1 MYVKPSPDLFG
12 PRTVYTA
19 DTVLVDPLGGGNT
32 PAIGDFYL
40 YIDPTYGPQI
50 WRRVKNTSGSSI
62 TAGHL
67 CAFKAGSRVEVLAAA
82 TDDLPKEMCAG
93 FAPTAPIDET
103 QIALSV
109 IATTKCFS
117 VLVKGRGLVIC
128 AGNVSQSAVM
138 QSTATAGQ
146 VDDRTPVAGSSLGV
160 FEAANAAGAGASVIA
175 AISCSEV

>member
-1 MYVKPSPDLFG
+1 MFVKPSPDLYG

-19 DTVLVDPLGGGNT
+19 DAVTVDPIGGGNS
-32 PAIGDFYL
+32 PSIGDFYL
-40 YIDPTYGPQI
+40 HIDPTYGPQI
-50 WRRVKNTSGSSI
+50 WRRVKNTSGGNI

-67 CAFKAGSRVEVLAAA
+67 CEFAAGSRVEVKPAA

-93 FAPTAPIDET
+93 FAHTSPIDET
-103 QIALSV
+103 QSALSV
-109 IATTKCFS
+109 IATGKCFS
-117 VLVKGRGLVIC
+117 VLVKGRGPVIC
-128 AGNVSQSAVM
+128 AGNVAQSAVM

-160 FEAANAAGAGASVIA
+160 FEAANAGGAGQTVIA